1 MLAMQDIIDR
11 LKTEVPALG
20 AIEGA
25 IELAALL
32 GSKPQAHAKPRA
44 HVVPMGLKGGALQ
57 SGTGDFTQ
65 DIDVAFT
72 VFLTFSAVAD
82 PRGQKAAVDVHALQT
97 LVLAALCGWAPEDA
111 VGVVRLLRAAP
122 IDLRPGVLV
131 YAIEFAVQD
140 QLRIST

>member
-1 MLAMQDIIDR
+1 MLAMQDIIER
-11 LKTEVPALG
+11 LKAEVPALG

-32 GSKPQAHAKPRA
+32 DSKPQPHAKPRA

-57 SGTGDFTQ
+57 NGTGDFTQ

-82 PRGQKAAVDVHALQT
+82 RRGQKAAVDVHALQI

>member
-11 LKTEVPALG
+11 LKAEVPALG

-32 GSKPQAHAKPRA
+32 DSKPQAHAKPRA

-57 SGTGDFTQ
+57 NGTGDFSQ

-82 PRGQKAAVDVHALQT
+82 RRGQKAAVDVHALQT
-97 LVLAALCGWAPEDA
+97 LVLAALCGWAPEEA